1 MIIYNNMEVYFSN
14 IRNFVKIIVELTFKS
29 LNEERKESKVGGREK
44 MGKGYFIFL
53 ACLALLARG
62 V

>member
-1 MIIYNNMEVYFSN
+1 MEVYFSN